1 MCLRHHRAE
10 RRPVCWVA
18 LRALALPPS
27 GDRGEHDGHH
37 FPSASI
43 QFNQFDSRTG
53 GHILARAAGA
63 RRCPPSEMS
72 RGGALK
78 QRMRGW
84 RLWTALTTTAATA
97 VSTYDQSA
105 VTTRDRSHAS
115 ARNLVVFNSIGR
127 VATMHHVL
135 HTLSAHF
142 SDPTEWQCVA
152 MVWGRH
158 MALKMALRATSLHP
172 DGPLA
177 CVLHVSTGARWG
189 DFLHL
194 LTSAVVTRFEHVAV
208 LLDDLFAPASGPFA
222 IHVPRLLEAMQTH
235 QLGGISP
242 AIFGAHAKPMLH
254 LTGNKRA
261 RACVRYVRGI
271 EVFFS
276 IYTHAAWS
284 CMAETLFDA
293 NNVGGCAYGP
303 RSRPRA
309 RAAVSA
315 TRPVRSDRTNPS
327 TYS

>member
-1 MCLRHHRAE
+1 
-10 RRPVCWVA
+10 
-18 LRALALPPS
+18 
-27 GDRGEHDGHH
+27 
-37 FPSASI
+37 
-43 QFNQFDSRTG
+43 
-53 GHILARAAGA
+53 
-63 RRCPPSEMS
+63 
-72 RGGALK
+72 
-78 QRMRGW
+78 
-84 RLWTALTTTAATA
+84 
-97 VSTYDQSA
+97 
-105 VTTRDRSHAS
+105 
-115 ARNLVVFNSIGR
+115 LVVFNSIGR